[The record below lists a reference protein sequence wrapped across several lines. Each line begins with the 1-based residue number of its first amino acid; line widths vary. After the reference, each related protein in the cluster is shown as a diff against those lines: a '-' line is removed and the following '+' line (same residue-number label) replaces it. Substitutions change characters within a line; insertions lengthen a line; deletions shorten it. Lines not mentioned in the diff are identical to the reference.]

1 MGKQTE
7 KGRKPESM
15 WWQFWTPGAQFLLG
29 IFWHF
34 VDLTSE
40 LSHRGS
46 ESWELIQIL
55 SEWVSESHSVVS
67 DSLRPHG
74 LYSIWNSPGQ
84 NNGVGSLSILQGIFP
99 TQGLNPGLPHCRR
112 ILYQL
117 NHKVKSLSRVRL
129 FGTPWTVAYQASLS
143 IRFSRQEYWSGL
155 PFPSAGDLP
164 WPRNRT
170 QVSCKGSPK

>member
-1 MGKQTE
+1 MFTQVVNHLLVTLRHHPHVQPQSRFLYYFLVLRDSSLNE
-7 KGRKPESM
+7 SQIMMRK
-15 WWQFWTPGAQFLLG
+15 
-29 IFWHF
+29 
-34 VDLTSE
+34 
-40 LSHRGS
+40 S
-46 ESWELIQIL
+46 ESR
-55 SEWVSESHSVVS
+55 SVVS

-74 LYSIWNSPGQ
+74 LYSLWNSPGQ

-99 TQGLNPGLPHCRR
+99 TQGLNPGLPHCRW

-129 FGTPWTVAYQASLS
+129 FGTPRTVAYQASLS
-143 IRFSRQEYWSGL
+143 IGFSRQEYWSGL